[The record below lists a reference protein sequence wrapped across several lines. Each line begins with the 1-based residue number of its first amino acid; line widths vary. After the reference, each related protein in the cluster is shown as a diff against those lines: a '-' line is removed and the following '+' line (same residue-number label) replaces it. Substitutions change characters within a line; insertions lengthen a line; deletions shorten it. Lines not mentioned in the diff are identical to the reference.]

1 MSKAKEAKKQN
12 LFLNTTLMDLITLLD
27 PSGKSKYINLFVGSI
42 KEKMEHDIDKLI
54 VEHFKKTGFE
64 CPQALLE
71 YDNITKRIWVEVLY
85 NILNVSD
92 ISILYKFHDLNERQ
106 LIKNNDI
113 SQYKTLGDLTNVVNI
128 AELKLQDV
136 SLDKQITILNSDD
149 EWLIIRPLTHQASIK
164 YGYGTKWCTSMKN
177 EYDYFRRY
185 STRGILIY
193 CLNRNTGDKVA
204 FFNNLDPDYDR
215 EASFWSAKDERID
228 SMETGLPSYVIDI
241 IKTQMAERKTN
252 VELQSDEIRRFE
264 DEYIQ
269 SIYKEREMLE
279 PTEER
284 ATRVE
289 NPVEVARE
297 HLQQAISQW
306 ANQPNND
313 TDDIIAE
320 I

>member
-113 SQYKTLGDLTNVVNI
+113 SQYKTLGDLTNVVNK
-128 AELKLQDV
+128 AVMEF
-136 SLDKQITILNSDD
+136 
-149 EWLIIRPLTHQASIK
+149 
-164 YGYGTKWCTSMKN
+164 TK
-177 EYDYFRRY
+177 
-185 STRGILIY
+185 
-193 CLNRNTGDKVA
+193 
-204 FFNNLDPDYDR
+204 
-215 EASFWSAKDERID
+215 ERIVACINNKVFEI
-228 SMETGLPSYVIDI
+228 STTASALPSAVYTHPVD
-241 IKTQMAERKTN
+241 KT
-252 VELQSDEIRRFE
+252 
-264 DEYIQ
+264 
-269 SIYKEREMLE
+269 
-279 PTEER
+279 
-284 ATRVE
+284 
-289 NPVEVARE
+289 
-297 HLQQAISQW
+297 
-306 ANQPNND
+306 
-313 TDDIIAE
+313 
-320 I
+320 